1 MNFVAKTEK
10 DVWQTPGEILGPIQ
24 EHMNIDLDPCAG
36 ENTNIGDRN
45 YRPPED
51 NGLELA
57 WNKRFKNNDITVFMN
72 PPFSKKVEFIKKAL
86 NEYKS
91 NNVQTVFILTPDS
104 TDVKSWWHNL
114 IAKNC
119 PYTYFPKGRVN
130 YVDPQTQEV
139 QTGVSFGSAISILGP
154 IPNELEQYYM
164 DNGDF
169 VIRKNLYLDMD
180 MD

>member
-10 DVWQTPGEILGPIQ
+10 DVWQTPDEIVDPIQ

-36 ENTNIGDRN
+36 KDTDIGDTN
-45 YRPPED
+45 FKPPED
-51 NGLELA
+51 NGLENF
-57 WNKRFKNNDITVFMN
+57 WNVTDNAVVFMN

-86 NEYKS
+86 SEYKS

-104 TDVKSWWHNL
+104 TDVKSWWHSL
-114 IAKNC
+114 IAKHC
-119 PYTYFPKGRVN
+119 PYTYFPKGRIN
-130 YVDPQTQEV
+130 YVDPKTQEQ

-169 VIRKNLYLDMD
+169 VIRKNLYLDMN
-180 MD
+180 